1 MKNTTAGAERDWASY
16 VNTNIGTLS
25 YKTWS
30 TSPTVQLP
38 HGMMEIDPVTT
49 PGIGDKY
56 LADKNFGFSFGP
68 ATVMVSGSP
77 LSDRLEALAST
88 FDHDLEETRP
98 YKYRV
103 FLEDPEIDAEMTVAQ
118 RSAYFRFHSGD
129 RSMSSL
135 MAAILRN
142 FTRTMAA

>member
-1 MKNTTAGAERDWASY
+1 MKNTTAQGERDWASY

-56 LADKNFGFSFGP
+56 LADKIFGFSFGP
-68 ATVMVSGSP
+68 ATVTVSGSP
-77 LSDRLEALAST
+77 LSDRLEALASA

-103 FLEDPEIDAEMTVAQ
+103 FLEE
-118 RSAYFRFHSGD
+118 
-129 RSMSSL
+129 
-135 MAAILRN
+135 
-142 FTRTMAA
+142 